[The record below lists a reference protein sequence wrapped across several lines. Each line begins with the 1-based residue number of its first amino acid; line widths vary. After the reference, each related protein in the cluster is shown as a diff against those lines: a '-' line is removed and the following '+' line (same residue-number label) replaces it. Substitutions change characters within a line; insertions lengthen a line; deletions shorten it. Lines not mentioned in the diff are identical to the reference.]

1 VGQHRGRDGVQVD
14 GPEYRQGQGEH
25 QHAHRDPDGGT
36 DQDPPVALGHS
47 DPDPEQHDGNDWQLD
62 PERVEQVERGPGAGE
77 VLTSNRT
84 RLKGAAAGRRRQRR
98 RRTRMSRAL
107 G

>member
-1 VGQHRGRDGVQVD
+1 VLSRLN
-14 GPEYRQGQGEH
+14 
-25 QHAHRDPDGGT
+25 A
-36 DQDPPVALGHS
+36 A
-47 DPDPEQHDGNDWQLD
+47 WA
-62 PERVEQVERGPGAGE
+62 RVRF
-77 VLTSNRT
+77 LTSNRT